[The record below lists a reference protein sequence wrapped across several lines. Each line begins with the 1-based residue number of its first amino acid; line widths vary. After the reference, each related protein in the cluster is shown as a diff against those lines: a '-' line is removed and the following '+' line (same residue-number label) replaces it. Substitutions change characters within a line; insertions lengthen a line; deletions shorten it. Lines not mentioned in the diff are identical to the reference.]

1 MTLKMK
7 PATGTNLGA
16 HAQDLS
22 QEMVIV
28 NTMEG
33 QKPISL
39 KLKINYTNGATPVS

>member
-7 PATGTNLGA
+7 PATGTNLGPFA
-16 HAQDLS
+16 SDLT

-28 NTMEG
+28 NNMEG

-39 KLKINYTNGATPVS
+39 KLKINYTNGATPIS

>member
-1 MTLKMK
+1 MK
-7 PATGTNLGA
+7 PATGTNLAPYA
-16 HAQDLS
+16 HDLS
-22 QEMVIV
+22 QEMGIV